1 MLQQQKLLNQQ
12 TREMQQLKDAI
23 TIQHVEQML
32 QHQELLKQQ
41 TVEIQQ
47 LKDTITM
54 HLHQN
59 PKLYARPDLED
70 VSRKIFL
77 SPRARKLYDKTVQLK
92 RQKRYLKRRLNQV
105 TSNTSKL
112 IKQRGTNKSRID
124 DTAAVRQQIVHM
136 ISRNSNVA
144 PQARRYTLEEK
155 MFCIGI
161 YRRSRSAYKFLS
173 KYLLCPSI
181 TTLDTQLRHIPLNS
195 GCNPIIFKYL
205 QLVAKEVKDIEL
217 YCVLIWDEMAIEP
230 AINYDSK
237 SDKIIGFED
246 WGMKRTRKFAD
257 HAILFAVRCFA
268 SGNHMPIGYGFCRNT
283 TNTVQLI
290 R

>member
-1 MLQQQKLLNQQ
+1 
-12 TREMQQLKDAI
+12 
-23 TIQHVEQML
+23 
-32 QHQELLKQQ
+32 
-41 TVEIQQ
+41 
-47 LKDTITM
+47 
-54 HLHQN
+54 
-59 PKLYARPDLED
+59 
-70 VSRKIFL
+70 
-77 SPRARKLYDKTVQLK
+77 
-92 RQKRYLKRRLNQV
+92 
-105 TSNTSKL
+105 
-112 IKQRGTNKSRID
+112 
-124 DTAAVRQQIVHM
+124 
-136 ISRNSNVA
+136 
-144 PQARRYTLEEK
+144 

-181 TTLDTQLRHIPLNS
+181 TTLDIQLRHIPLNS

-257 HAILFAVRCFA
+257 HAILFAVRCLA

-290 R
+290 RCIKNWLTILIKSGFKPKATVCDQGATNVAAIRLLIEDANRLRSKMHINPSK